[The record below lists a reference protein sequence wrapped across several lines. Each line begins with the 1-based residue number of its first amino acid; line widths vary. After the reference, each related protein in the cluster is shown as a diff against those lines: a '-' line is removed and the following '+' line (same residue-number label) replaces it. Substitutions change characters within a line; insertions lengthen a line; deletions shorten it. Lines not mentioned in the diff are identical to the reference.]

1 MRCFVAVFFCVLSLV
16 KYHALVLRFFSALF
30 LFCLLFFKRNCCCLF
45 VTFFWMLSFRRA
57 VPDLVRSICCRW
69 LFSGCC
75 EFSIN
80 IFCHL
85 VCWLCFSSPFLFVL
99 FAHFV
104 ILFFCYFVAGVFVP
118 STSAVLLRFFLL
130 SFARSRFRLARDI
143 RGGIWLFL
151 VPPDSSP
158 FTSVS
163 AVDLHVHGAIL
174 ICPAVVCLRPS
185 APIALTLNPLWPS
198 P

>member
-1 MRCFVAVFFCVLSLV
+1 M
-16 KYHALVLRFFSALF
+16 
-30 LFCLLFFKRNCCCLF
+30 
-45 VTFFWMLSFRRA
+45 SFRRA
-57 VPDLVRSICCRW
+57 VSDLVRSICCRW

-80 IFCHL
+80 IFRRL
-85 VCWLCFSSPFLFVL
+85 VCWLCFSPPFLFVL

-130 SFARSRFRLARDI
+130 SFARSRFRLARGI

-174 ICPAVVCLRPS
+174 ICPAVVYIVVLCAGAAATTLLLMLLVLPCCCACSQLVTGAGGEPWRPVCWIPWS
-185 APIALTLNPLWPS
+185 SISSCTKR
-198 P
+198 